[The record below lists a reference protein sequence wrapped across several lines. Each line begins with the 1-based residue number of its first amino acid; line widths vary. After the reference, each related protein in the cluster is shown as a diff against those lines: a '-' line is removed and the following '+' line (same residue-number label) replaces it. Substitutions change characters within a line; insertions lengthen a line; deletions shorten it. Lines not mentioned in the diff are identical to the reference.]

1 MRNHWIE
8 EAQHTKYDTLMLQ
21 TMTDNLSS
29 AEIVKGIIDY
39 ASIAALFNGGLKQQA
54 EFDLQAFQRATG
66 RTLNEAEQEEFRAVQ
81 LPALR
86 WTYLGSAMVHP
97 KFLETVDEFSP
108 SARKQIEEM
117 APAFS

>member
-1 MRNHWIE
+1 VL
-8 EAQHTKYDTLMLQ
+8 A
-21 TMTDNLSS
+21 S
-29 AEIVKGIIDY
+29 AERYDLAGTLDGQPIAIYG
-39 ASIAALFNGGLKQQA
+39 IAALFNGGLKQQA

-97 KFLETVDEFSP
+97 KFLGTVDEFSP

-117 APAFS
+117 APVYS